1 MNIKYCSINWPYGSD
16 GGLFVGNHI
25 VFGRYSG
32 HDLGAMAVAEVVAVA
47 VAEVAIFVVKT

>member
-16 GGLFVGNHI
+16 GGLFVCNHI